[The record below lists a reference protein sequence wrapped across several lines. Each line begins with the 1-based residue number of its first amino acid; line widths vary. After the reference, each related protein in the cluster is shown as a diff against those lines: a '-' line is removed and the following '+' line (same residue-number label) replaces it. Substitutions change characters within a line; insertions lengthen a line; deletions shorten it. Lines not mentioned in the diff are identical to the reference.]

1 MKNYS
6 LTLDTKKTIPH
17 ITVAEYGITFP
28 SEACKLLNFAS
39 YIHVFYDDDSKV
51 VAFKPCEKDEDAY
64 SFYKPNVG
72 TPGNVR
78 WTCRRPR
85 NHIAK
90 LLGVEPSKHGV
101 KIYGFYSDEDDMLIF
116 ELKKQ
121 PKK

>member
-78 WTCRRPR
+78 WTPVVALETTLQNFSVWSRQST
-85 NHIAK
+85 
-90 LLGVEPSKHGV
+90 V
-101 KIYGFYSDEDDMLIF
+101 
-116 ELKKQ
+116 
-121 PKK
+121 